1 MQKTREKYLTI
12 FLCLFIFIYLRLL
25 VHLIAYRCLYK
36 PAPIAAKPTLS
47 PSDCTVILSTLDPA
61 NPDFEECLTSCLA
74 NEPAVLVIVTVGG
87 DHIKTTNR
95 IVALFQTRFPN
106 TRISVKTTAVPDKR
120 SQIAQGLEYFLPT
133 ILAPFEDSRV
143 GIVGTST
150 RTFTIHGFDLKSF
163 WNMLG
168 ALDLKRQN
176 FVSRATNAIDGGVGV
191 VPGPTTAHR
200 SSILTDPM
208 SLEEF
213 MNKRFF
219 FGKVGPLNADEDT
232 FITRWNIRHG
242 YKIKIQH
249 SEDAMTEIAHTT
261 HTYQDCLSHSL
272 HRERMSWRSPFA
284 SLTDRTVWTRRPWSI
299 YAIYLTSFIG
309 FAFFYDIALVYTL
322 TKSILGQ
329 KQGTLAAL
337 LLAILFYNI
346 LEPGPYFLCESRG
359 LLMLPGYLL
368 FYYARSLVKLFALF
382 TFWVTGYR
390 DRVVD
395 SGTLSPGSVPN
406 PRPLPDPDPPAPAP
420 TPTAAPA
427 AALASLPRRIPT
439 HHYTPAGRQ
448 TEAPIPESPS
458 QPQYAA
464 SSPVLRREKRSITRT
479 ETLTSR
485 SGQAEG

>member
-1 MQKTREKYLTI
+1 MQKTREKYLTN
-12 FLCLFIFIYLRLL
+12 FLCLFIFRYLRLL
-25 VHLIAYRCLYK
+25 VHLIANRCLYK

-47 PSDCTVILSTLDPA
+47 PSDCIVILSTLDPA

-106 TRISVKTTAVPDKR
+106 TRISVKTTAVPNKR
-120 SQIAQGLEYFLPT
+120 SQIAQGLKYVNIKIT
-133 ILAPFEDSRV
+133 ILLDDH
-143 GIVGTST
+143 
-150 RTFTIHGFDLKSF
+150 TFTIHGFDLKSF

-176 FVSRATNAIDGGVGV
+176 FVSAATNAIDGGVGV
-191 VPGPTTAHR
+191 VPGPTTAHK
-200 SSILTDPM
+200 SSTLTDPM

-213 MNKRFF
+213 MNERFF
-219 FGKVGPLNADEDT
+219 FGKVGPLNADEDM

-249 SEDAMTEIAHTT
+249 SEDAMTKIAHVT
-261 HTYQDCLSHSL
+261 HTYQDLFSHSL

-309 FAFFYDIALVYTL
+309 FALFYGIALVYTL

-337 LLAILFYNI
+337 LLAILFYNT
-346 LEPGPYFLCESRG
+346 LEPGPYFLRESRG
-359 LLMLPGYLL
+359 SAMLPGYLL
-368 FYYARSLVKLFALF
+368 FCYVRSLVKLYALF

-395 SGTLSPGSVPN
+395 SGTLSPGS
-406 PRPLPDPDPPAPAP
+406 
-420 TPTAAPA
+420 
-427 AALASLPRRIPT
+427 T
-439 HHYTPAGRQ
+439 HLYTPAGRQ
-448 TEAPIPESPS
+448 TEAPIPEFPS

-464 SSPVLRREKRSITRT
+464 SSPVLRRENAASPALRP
-479 ETLTSR
+479 SR
-485 SGQAEG
+485 RGQGRPRDNPA